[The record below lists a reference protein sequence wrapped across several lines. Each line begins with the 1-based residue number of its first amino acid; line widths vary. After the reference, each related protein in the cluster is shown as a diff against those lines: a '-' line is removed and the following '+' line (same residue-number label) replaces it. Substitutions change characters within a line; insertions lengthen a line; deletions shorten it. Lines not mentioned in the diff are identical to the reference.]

1 MQRIRLLNPEIP
13 DEVTWGNSIYNNI
26 ISNSKYGVGAMSSH
40 YNILDNNTFS
50 GIESSEHR
58 LSGDS
63 LIIKIR

>member
-1 MQRIRLLNPEIP
+1 MQGIRLLNPEIP

-50 GIESSEHR
+50 
-58 LSGDS
+58 D
-63 LIIKIR
+63 